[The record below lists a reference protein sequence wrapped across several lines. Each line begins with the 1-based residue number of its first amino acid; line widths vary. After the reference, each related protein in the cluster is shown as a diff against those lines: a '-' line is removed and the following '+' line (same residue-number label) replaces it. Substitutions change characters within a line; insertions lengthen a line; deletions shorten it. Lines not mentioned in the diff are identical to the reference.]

1 MRTSEKLEQG
11 SRQAQVHA
19 AVTASP
25 SVIVHQMCRILL
37 GCPMSHYAYPAMRGV
52 DDHVGE
58 YFNLLMPYHCGQDVH
73 ALVAISLQVPPQ
85 IDIELRRGS
94 G

>member
-1 MRTSEKLEQG
+1 
-11 SRQAQVHA
+11 
-19 AVTASP
+19 
-25 SVIVHQMCRILL
+25 
-37 GCPMSHYAYPAMRGV
+37 MSHYAYPAMRGV
-52 DDHVGE
+52 DDHVEE

-73 ALVAISLQVPPQ
+73 ALIAISLQVPPQ